1 MAKKAP
7 SRSSEPHAEPRA
19 STDVTERE
27 ILAHQ
32 RSPDDYLRVPLANVR
47 NFSIVAHVDHG
58 KSTLADRLLEI
69 TGAIPPGGRKQYLDR
84 LPVERARGITVKA
97 QSVSLLHAD
106 ERTGEPYLLNLIDTP
121 GHADFLFEV
130 SRSLAA
136 CQGALLLVDAA
147 QGIQAQTIA
156 TFFLAME
163 RDLAI
168 VPVANKIDSVNADVE
183 GTGEQLESVF
193 GIDAEEL
200 VPISAKVGTN
210 VDAVLRAV
218 VERVPAPG
226 GDASPDAKLRALLLD
241 CHYDSYRG
249 AVASVSVVD
258 GVIRV
263 GDKVRSMRTGQTSEV
278 IELGL
283 MTPEPLRVRELTAGR
298 VGYVITSQRDVRA
311 AKIGDTLV
319 LERDYQKSLSASP
332 DGSDALTPLNA
343 FREAKP
349 MVFQGLFPQTGDDY
363 EKLRAAV
370 ERLTLNDPSVM
381 TQTETS
387 AALGPGFR
395 CGFLGLLH
403 ADVFHQRLKEEFG
416 AEVIAT
422 APTVPYRVVYPGES
436 SAVSVS
442 SPMQLDVERL
452 SQSRGVPRVEG
463 SDPVGISEPM
473 VDATIVCKN
482 EHVGK
487 IVELCVDRRGTQ
499 LEHTHM
505 SNSAGTGSGDRVL
518 LRYRLPM
525 GEVATDF
532 SDELKSRTSG
542 YATFDYEESGYQQ
555 SDIVRLDVLINGQ
568 SVDALAGLIHRDK
581 AQRSGK
587 AWVTRLK
594 EILPRQLFEV
604 KIQAAVGQKVLARE
618 SISAYKKDVLA
629 NYYAM
634 DKSRKQKLLNKQ
646 KKGKKYMKSVGSVE
660 IPNEAF
666 AGLLSKGFKGD

>member
-1 MAKKAP
+1 M
-7 SRSSEPHAEPRA
+7 
-19 STDVTERE
+19 
-27 ILAHQ
+27 
-32 RSPDDYLRVPLANVR
+32 
-47 NFSIVAHVDHG
+47 
-58 KSTLADRLLEI
+58 
-69 TGAIPPGGRKQYLDR
+69 
-84 LPVERARGITVKA
+84 
-97 QSVSLLHAD
+97 
-106 ERTGEPYLLNLIDTP
+106 
-121 GHADFLFEV
+121 
-130 SRSLAA
+130 
-136 CQGALLLVDAA
+136 
-147 QGIQAQTIA
+147 
-156 TFFLAME
+156 
-163 RDLAI
+163 
-168 VPVANKIDSVNADVE
+168 
-183 GTGEQLESVF
+183 
-193 GIDAEEL
+193 
-200 VPISAKVGTN
+200 
-210 VDAVLRAV
+210 
-218 VERVPAPG
+218 
-226 GDASPDAKLRALLLD
+226 
-241 CHYDSYRG
+241 
-249 AVASVSVVD
+249 
-258 GVIRV
+258 
-263 GDKVRSMRTGQTSEV
+263 
-278 IELGL
+278 
-283 MTPEPLRVRELTAGR
+283 
-298 VGYVITSQRDVRA
+298 
-311 AKIGDTLV
+311 
-319 LERDYQKSLSASP
+319 
-332 DGSDALTPLNA
+332 
-343 FREAKP
+343 
-349 MVFQGLFPQTGDDY
+349 
-363 EKLRAAV
+363 
-370 ERLTLNDPSVM
+370 
-381 TQTETS
+381 
-387 AALGPGFR
+387 
-395 CGFLGLLH
+395 LH

-463 SDPVGISEPM
+463 SDPVSISEPM

>member
-1 MAKKAP
+1 
-7 SRSSEPHAEPRA
+7 
-19 STDVTERE
+19 
-27 ILAHQ
+27 
-32 RSPDDYLRVPLANVR
+32 
-47 NFSIVAHVDHG
+47 
-58 KSTLADRLLEI
+58 
-69 TGAIPPGGRKQYLDR
+69 
-84 LPVERARGITVKA
+84 
-97 QSVSLLHAD
+97 
-106 ERTGEPYLLNLIDTP
+106 
-121 GHADFLFEV
+121 
-130 SRSLAA
+130 
-136 CQGALLLVDAA
+136 
-147 QGIQAQTIA
+147 
-156 TFFLAME
+156 
-163 RDLAI
+163 
-168 VPVANKIDSVNADVE
+168 
-183 GTGEQLESVF
+183 
-193 GIDAEEL
+193 
-200 VPISAKVGTN
+200 
-210 VDAVLRAV
+210 
-218 VERVPAPG
+218 
-226 GDASPDAKLRALLLD
+226 
-241 CHYDSYRG
+241 
-249 AVASVSVVD
+249 
-258 GVIRV
+258 
-263 GDKVRSMRTGQTSEV
+263 
-278 IELGL
+278 
-283 MTPEPLRVRELTAGR
+283 
-298 VGYVITSQRDVRA
+298 
-311 AKIGDTLV
+311 
-319 LERDYQKSLSASP
+319 
-332 DGSDALTPLNA
+332 
-343 FREAKP
+343 
-349 MVFQGLFPQTGDDY
+349 
-363 EKLRAAV
+363 V
-370 ERLTLNDPSVM
+370 ERLTLNDPSVT